1 MEFIKWVIYASIYI
15 GLIAT
20 SFFVLSFLFGKKQ
33 KLPLFADAELPK
45 VSVLIPAY
53 NEESSIAQTIE
64 SIIAVDYPKNKLE
77 VIVIDDGSKDKTL
90 EIAKKYESK
99 LVKVFHKE
107 NAGKGAAL
115 NFALTKVKSE
125 FVVSMDADTYV
136 APESLRK
143 MMRYFKDEK
152 VMCVSPAMVISKPT
166 SLLQRVQYVEYL
178 TGLFLRKAFASVN
191 AIHITPGAF
200 SAYRKSFF
208 DKHGG
213 YEVGNITEDLEVA
226 LRIQYNGYIIQNCP
240 DAPVYT
246 IAPTKFVHLLR
257 QRRRWY
263 IGLMKNTWKYRG
275 IMFNPKYGDLG
286 MFVFPIAWI
295 SIFFSVFVTTYFFF
309 KIIFDV
315 KKEILFLQSIN
326 FDFSGI
332 WNLNFY
338 FIERTFFWLITNPII
353 IFMLIF
359 ISVLA
364 AYLIY
369 ASDKVKQVSSMGLNI
384 PIFFA
389 LFAVLFGF
397 WWIVSL
403 IYVIFN
409 RKVKWR

>member
-1 MEFIKWVIYASIYI
+1 MEFIQWVIYASIYT

-20 SFFVLSFLFGKKQ
+20 TFFVMSFLFGKKD
-33 KLPLFADAELPK
+33 KPLLFTDKELPK
-45 VSVLIPAY
+45 VSVLIPAF
-53 NEESSIAQTIE
+53 NEESSIAKTIE
-64 SIIAVDYPKNKLE
+64 SIIAVDYPKNKLDI
-77 VIVIDDGSKDKTL
+77 IVIDDGSKDKTL

-99 LVKVFHKE
+99 LVRVFHKE

-115 NFALTKVKSE
+115 NFGLTKVKSK

-136 APESLRK
+136 APESLKK
-143 MMRYFKDEK
+143 MMYYFKDEQ

-166 SLLQRVQYVEYL
+166 SFLQRIQYVEYL

-240 DAPVYT
+240 EAPVYT
-246 IAPTKFVHLLR
+246 IAPTKFVQLLK

-263 IGLMKNTWKYRG
+263 VGLMKNTWKYKG

-286 MFVFPIAWI
+286 MFVLPVAWI
-295 SIFFSVFVTTYFFF
+295 SIFFSVFVTTYLFF
-309 KIIFDV
+309 KTIFNVRKD
-315 KKEILFLQSIN
+315 ILFLQSIN
-326 FDFSGI
+326 FDFPNI

-338 FIERTFFWLITNPII
+338 FIERTFFLLVTNPVV
-353 IFMLIF
+353 IFLLIF
-359 ISVLA
+359 ILVLA

-369 ASDKVKQVSSMGLNI
+369 ASDKVKKVSGMAWNI
-384 PIFFA
+384 PLFFA
-389 LFAVLFGF
+389 FFAILFGF
-397 WWIVSL
+397 WWIISI

-409 RKVKWR
+409 REVKWR